1 MRRDFSFSRL
11 DFKTQEQEHTMLHRI
26 LSLSFVAL
34 ALTLFIGQAAL
45 AADKVH
51 EGTVVKAGDG
61 KLTMTDKKG
70 NEHSH
75 VVPAEAIITLDGKEC
90 KLEELKEGF
99 SVKVSIKEDEKTV
112 TKIDASSKKK
122 KV

>member
-1 MRRDFSFSRL
+1 
-11 DFKTQEQEHTMLHRI
+11 MLHRI

-70 NEHSH
+70 SEHSH
-75 VVPAEAIITLDGKEC
+75 VIPAEAIITLDGKEC

-122 KV
+122 RQ